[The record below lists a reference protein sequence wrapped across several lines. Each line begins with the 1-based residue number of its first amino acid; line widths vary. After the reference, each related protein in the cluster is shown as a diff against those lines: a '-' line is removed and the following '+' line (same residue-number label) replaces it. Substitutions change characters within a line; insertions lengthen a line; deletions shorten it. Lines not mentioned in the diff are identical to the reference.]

1 MRRWV
6 NTFRDDAGGWQMVK
20 WWASTWEKKMLRG
33 ARLTTFHNKFK
44 CTDAQWPGTQSD
56 NTLGISPPSASPQ
69 SSWFPILWHVPM
81 SGLRGHLGLTF
92 PGAPVPG
99 HECWWKWK
107 FGSPSPLFRILS
119 LPAARVRPNKTVN
132 PNICTPSQHLYQNA
146 DLINCIQLH
155 TLAKY

>member
-1 MRRWV
+1 MSW
-6 NTFRDDAGGWQMVK
+6 DAELIHSVMTPGADK
-20 WWASTWEKKMLRG
+20 WWNDEHPHEKRKCLEEPVWPLSTINLNARTLSDQARRVTTQWEYL
-33 ARLTTFHNKFK
+33 L
-44 CTDAQWPGTQSD
+44 
-56 NTLGISPPSASPQ
+56 SPQ

-92 PGAPVPG
+92 PAAPVPG

-107 FGSPSPLFRILS
+107 FGPPSPLFRILS